1 MSSYPATSAD
11 DTQLAATAV
20 SGNGRAPTSVHI
32 RMYRALAPDTGA
44 EDKSYKG
51 LLGDCFLIRLE
62 AGDTKSHILIDCGL
76 LLGSPNAAPRAKQ
89 IAEDIAK
96 TCSRCLDLLV
106 VTHEHWDHISG
117 FSQASEIFFDEEKL
131 RIKNLWMAWTE
142 DPNDPDAQALRAKFD
157 KSGQAFAMIAEKLK
171 NSPIIGLDA
180 ARALNGLEG
189 FLGVAGKGRRL
200 DGRGILDK
208 LKKQAITEPPSYLA
222 PVKPD
227 RNARPDNVLQTPGAV
242 TLRAYVLGP
251 PRDWKWLSKDK
262 PSTDPAR
269 QETYLETPSLG
280 NALLGYADGDDVF
293 EPAESPFAPQYCRR
307 KLKDFTITSPGL
319 VPPDDGDSKWL
330 RERYFQPD
338 LRIEGVDASFSSE
351 EGKAEAVK
359 VRQAIADRRRIDGD
373 WLASAGAL
381 ALKLDSDTNNTS
393 LVLAFDL
400 PDGTAMLFAA
410 DAQVGSWLSWHEQD
424 YVDEQGTKH
433 SAKSILERVRFYK
446 VGHHGSHNATLA
458 EKGLAMMTRK
468 DIVAA
473 IPTDEE
479 LGAKQGRG
487 GWQMP
492 NPRVKAALLEL
503 TKGRILR
510 NDRWYK
516 DPNKRKDDRELANV
530 EEVFFKKIDETD
542 LYLEYQIY

>member
-200 DGRGILDK
+200 VGRDILDK
-208 LKKQAITEPPSYLA
+208 LKKQAITQPPSYLA

-280 NALLGYADGDDVF
+280 NACSAMQMAMMYSSQPNL
-293 EPAESPFAPQYCRR
+293 PSPRSIAAASSRTLRSLHLDSCRR
-307 KLKDFTITSPGL
+307 TMAIRSGL
-319 VPPDDGDSKWL
+319 ESAIFSRIYGSKGL
-330 RERYFQPD
+330 MPASLARREGRGSQGETGY
-338 LRIEGVDASFSSE
+338 RRSS
-351 EGKAEAVK
+351 AY
-359 VRQAIADRRRIDGD
+359 RWR
-373 WLASAGAL
+373 LAS
-381 ALKLDSDTNNTS
+381 
-393 LVLAFDL
+393 
-400 PDGTAMLFAA
+400 
-410 DAQVGSWLSWHEQD
+410 
-424 YVDEQGTKH
+424 
-433 SAKSILERVRFYK
+433 I
-446 VGHHGSHNATLA
+446 
-458 EKGLAMMTRK
+458 
-468 DIVAA
+468 
-473 IPTDEE
+473 
-479 LGAKQGRG
+479 G
-487 GWQMP
+487 GCACTQA
-492 NPRVKAALLEL
+492 RQ
-503 TKGRILR
+503 RH
-510 NDRWYK
+510 
-516 DPNKRKDDRELANV
+516 
-530 EEVFFKKIDETD
+530 
-542 LYLEYQIY
+542 Q